1 MAYLGERY
9 EELTP
14 AQIKEL
20 RTLGERYC
28 QPVVARPESV
38 ETAGVA

>member
-14 AQIKEL
+14 VQIQEL

-28 QPVVARPESV
+28 QPVVARPEPV